1 MCRKSFPA
9 LLAAS
14 FSLLFTCAAFGAF
27 DPTRDPAL
35 VGWWSFDEGAGTV
48 ATDGSPN
55 GNHGTINGGATWV
68 PGVHGSALQ
77 FNGTN
82 AYVGTGK
89 SLLNGLTAFTM
100 AGWISASSTGVY
112 SSVFGQNDLVELG
125 FTTESGGQF
134 GTWMAG
140 NNWAFIGANWGFT
153 YPSWHHVALAGDRT
167 RVSLYIDGQE
177 VASDK
182 NGMGSGTSS
191 FFFSIAGNV
200 FNASGDWFRGEI
212 DDVWLFRRALTEA
225 EIRTLMKGPGGPGR
239 ATAPIPADEATDVP
253 RDVTLGWTAGEYAA
267 SHDVYFGT
275 SLSDVND
282 AGRTAPLGV
291 LASQGQNQTTYSPS
305 ESLDYG
311 QTYFWRVDEVN
322 AAPDNTIYKGK
333 VWSFT
338 VEPFGY
344 PVTPTAAKASSVQP
358 GAAPQNTIN
367 RSGLSPTDAHST
379 DLTTM
384 WMTSGPQPH
393 WIQYEFDQVYK
404 LHEMWVWNSNQPI
417 EGIVGFGARNVT
429 IECSTDGVAWTALE
443 GIPEFAQATG
453 SASYTANTVVDLGG
467 AAAKFVKLTI
477 TQSWGNLTP
486 QTGLS
491 EVRFFYVPVQAR
503 EPQPA
508 DAATNV
514 AVEASLNWRPG
525 REATS
530 HEVYFGVDNTA
541 LPLAGTVSEHSY
553 APASMD
559 FGTTYFWKI
568 NELGGSGPYEGDVW
582 SFTTQEYAAVDD
594 MESYNDDDRR
604 IYDAWIDGVTT
615 QASGSQ
621 VGYDIAPF
629 AERTTVRG
637 GKQSMPLA
645 YNNAA
650 APYLSEAERTFDPA
664 QNWAVH
670 GADTLTLYFQ
680 GRTPAFAETADK
692 ILMNA
697 IGTDIWDASDQFRF
711 AYKTLTGNGAMIAR
725 VEGIGDS
732 HAWAKAGVMIRQ
744 STEPGS
750 NHAFMALTPGGAG
763 AGNGAS
769 FQRRLVIGG
778 ASSND
783 DNPGAVV
790 AAPYWVKVERSGNS
804 FTGSISPDGKA
815 WTQLGA
821 AQTITMNGPVLIGL
835 ALCSHNANLATGAEF
850 SNVSF
855 SGAVAG
861 AWQVAEIGV
870 AQPTGNSMEGLYVTI
885 KDTAGKSKTVVHPD
899 PMATARPRW
908 NQWKIPLSEFTS
920 AGVKTTAIKSMTVG
934 VGSKA
939 APTPGGAGTIFIDDI
954 GYGRSKP

>member
-1 MCRKSFPA
+1 MCRKSFLA
-9 LLAAS
+9 LLVAS
-14 FSLLFTCAAFGAF
+14 FTLLYACAAFGAF

-48 ATDGSPN
+48 AADGSPN
-55 GNHGTINGGATWV
+55 SNHGTINGGATWV

-89 SLLNGLTAFTM
+89 SLLNGLTAFTL
-100 AGWISASSTGVY
+100 AGWISAGSTGVY

-153 YPSWHHVALAGDRT
+153 YPSWHHVVLAGDRT
-167 RVSLYIDGQE
+167 KVSLYIDGQE
-177 VASDK
+177 LASDK
-182 NGMGSGTSS
+182 NGMASGTSS

-212 DDVWLFRRALTEA
+212 DDVWLFSRALTEA

-267 SHDVYFGT
+267 SHDVYFGD
-275 SLSDVND
+275 SLDDVND

-291 LASQGQNQTTYSPS
+291 LASEGQAQTTYSPA
-305 ESLDYG
+305 EPLDYG
-311 QTYFWRVDEVN
+311 QTYYWRVDEVN
-322 AAPDNTIYKGK
+322 AAPDNTVYKGK
-333 VWSFT
+333 IWSFT

-344 PVTPTAAKASSVQP
+344 PVTPTAAKASSFQA
-358 GAAPQNTIN
+358 GAGPQNTIN
-367 RSGLSPTDAHST
+367 GSGLTAADTHST
-379 DLTTM
+379 DVASM
-384 WMTSGPQPH
+384 WMTNGPQPH
-393 WIQYEFDQVYK
+393 WIQYEFDKVYR
-404 LHEMWVWNSNQPI
+404 LHELWVWNSNQPI

-429 IECSTDGVAWTALE
+429 IEYSTDGATWTTLDAV
-443 GIPEFAQATG
+443 PEFAQATG

-467 AAAKFVKLTI
+467 AAAKFVKLTV
-477 TQSWGNLTP
+477 TQAWGSLTP

-508 DAATNV
+508 DSATNV
-514 AVEASLNWRPG
+514 DVETVLNWRPG

-530 HEVYFGVDNTA
+530 HEVYFGTDQAA
-541 LPLAGTVSEHSY
+541 LPLADTVSEHSY

-559 FGTTYFWKI
+559 FGTNYFWKVT
-568 NELGGSGPYEGDVW
+568 EFGGSGPYEGDVW
-582 SFTTQEYAAVDD
+582 SFTTQEYAAIDD

-604 IYDAWIDGVTT
+604 IYDAWVDGVTT
-615 QASGSQ
+615 KASGSQ
-621 VGYDIAPF
+621 VGYDMAPF

-650 APYLSEAERTFDPA
+650 SPYLSEAERTFDPA

-670 GADTLTLYFQ
+670 GADTLSLYFQ
-680 GRTPAFAETADK
+680 GRTPAFAETADR

-697 IGTDIWDASDQFRF
+697 IGADIWETSDQFRF
-711 AYKTLTGNGAMIAR
+711 AYKTLTGNGTMIAR
-725 VEGIGDS
+725 VESIVNS
-732 HAWAKAGVMIRQ
+732 HAWAKGGVMIRQ

-750 NHAFMALTPGGAG
+750 NHAFMAITPGGAG

-769 FQRRLVIGG
+769 FQRRLVAGG

-783 DNPGAVV
+783 DSATLVTP
-790 AAPYWVKVERSGNS
+790 PYWVKVERSGNS
-804 FTGSISPDGKA
+804 FTGSISPDGKT

-855 SGAVAG
+855 SGNVAG

-870 AQPTGNSMEGLYVTI
+870 AQPAGNSMEGLYVTVQ
-885 KDTAGKSKTVVHPD
+885 DTAGKSKTVAHPD
-899 PMATARPRW
+899 AMATARGRW

-920 AGVKTTAIKSMTVG
+920 SGVKTTAVKSMTVG
-934 VGSKA
+934 VGSKMA
-939 APTPGGAGTIFIDDI
+939 TTPGSTGTIFIDDI
-954 GYGRSKP
+954 GFGRSKP